1 MRVGKILVLLG
12 VVMATGAVRATDL
25 TLEQQAALDRKT
37 VTSKYYVDQA
47 IAGKQPILNPTGD
60 SDLAG
65 QVVMYTGNAGEVS
78 EKPISDH
85 LVADTANGETQAG
98 INSNLP
104 TVGAVNTGLSGKQ
117 PILNPNNDSTLS
129 GKVVTY
135 TGNRGQVSEK
145 AVYNDTASY
154 AATALIEAAHA
165 NDAIQTGLNEH
176 LSCTNDR
183 GPNNE
188 CWLWEIKDQAAGTVY
203 TKHSGQ

>member
-12 VVMATGAVRATDL
+12 AVMATGMANAADL
-25 TLEQQAALDRKT
+25 TPEQQAAMDRKT

-65 QVVMYTGNAGEVS
+65 QVVMYTGNAGQVS

-85 LVADTANGETQAG
+85 LVATGTETQAG
-98 INSNLP
+98 IDSNLP

-176 LSCTNDR
+176 LQCAGHQNDN
-183 GPNNE
+183 PQSP

>member
-1 MRVGKILVLLG
+1 MRIGKILVLLG
-12 VVMATGAVRATDL
+12 VVMATGMANAADL
-25 TLEQQAALDRKT
+25 TPEQQAALDRKT

-65 QVVMYTGNAGEVS
+65 QVVMYTGNAGQVS

-85 LVADTANGETQAG
+85 LVATGTETQAG

-117 PILNPNNDSTLS
+117 NKIGTGTAVGN
-129 GKVVTY
+129 VVTY
-135 TGNRGQVSEK
+135 TGSAGTVGEK